1 MSGDETDEQ
10 REEYTGWKVP
20 GGSIEEENEPAADT
34 VDARNGEKEPAEPP
48 SKMRDQIL
56 RDRIRDRLGVTPQQW
71 YIIETFLLVL
81 PYPLFVLVYLRFDV
95 AETPFLLVTLG
106 YSLVAMYFGLLS

>member
-1 MSGDETDEQ
+1 MSRDESDERQGEYADWELPGQSSEDEDGPAGDAAASPHT
-10 REEYTGWKVP
+10 
-20 GGSIEEENEPAADT
+20 EEEPA
-34 VDARNGEKEPAEPP
+34 GPP
-48 SKMRDQIL
+48 LKMRDQIL

-71 YIIETFLLVL
+71 YVVETLLLVL
-81 PYPLFVLVYLRFDV
+81 PYPLFVLVYLSFDV